1 MTMPCDDA
9 MPKGGPVRR
18 FEVFTGSGPR
28 RRWSD
33 EDKARILAESYSGK
47 GTVCEVAR
55 RHGLAPTQLFTWR
68 RDARQRL
75 DEQKI
80 PAFTPVMIEP
90 VALPMPSAGRPE
102 AKPKTP
108 RRSSPGQIELEIDGV
123 VVRVGRGAQAKTVAA
138 VIQALK
144 AAR

>member
-1 MTMPCDDA
+1 MAILSVGIGPSKRRE
-9 MPKGGPVRR
+9 PKA
-18 FEVFTGSGPR
+18 S
-28 RRWSD
+28 
-33 EDKARILAESYSGK
+33 EDPHPWAASSRNAARGLI
-47 GTVCEVAR
+47 GTVGGIRSECRAR
-55 RHGLAPTQLFTWR
+55 SARNPQLG
-68 RDARQRL
+68 
-75 DEQKI
+75 EQKI